1 MAGRRQASVGEDKP
15 SPTKVAAVTAPSK
28 KSERQT
34 APPAA
39 LRPLFFSSP
48 KIEIMF
54 TTGRTQPG
62 VPCRHLFLL
71 PVALC
76 GPLAGRIFTLSG
88 RLLGFLPVYFCV
100 RFSLVFSLSAFGRR
114 ARFVAPPGPY
124 FPLVF
129 SSGLARSC
137 CSLRL
142 SSGSSFGLR
151 PRAAAFRSVSVVFR
165 SAGGVRLPSRLPG
178 FWSFFRLF
186 FGSFVVAA
194 PVFSVSF
201 VFLRGFLSFISLV
214 SLSVLFSALF
224 HSFYLGTSVLWLF
237 PYIFLFYFYIFLF
250 VRLSIRGREG

>member
-1 MAGRRQASVGEDKP
+1 
-15 SPTKVAAVTAPSK
+15 
-28 KSERQT
+28 
-34 APPAA
+34 
-39 LRPLFFSSP
+39 
-48 KIEIMF
+48 MF
-54 TTGRTQPG
+54 TTRRTQPG
-62 VPCRHLFLL
+62 VPCRHLLLL

-76 GPLAGRIFTLSG
+76 GPSAGRIFALSG

-100 RFSLVFSLSAFGRR
+100 RFSLVFSLSVFGRR
-114 ARFVAPPGPY
+114 ARFGPLRGHI
-124 FPLVF
+124 FSSVF
-129 SSGLARSC
+129 SPGLA
-137 CSLRL
+137 
-142 SSGSSFGLR
+142 FR
-151 PRAAAFRSVSVVFR
+151 PASVVLR
-165 SAGGVRLPSRLPG
+165 SALFCGGGVRLPSRLPG